1 MVLQAFSQL
10 STLYMFV
17 IRVKR
22 ASCNHGNICVSD
34 ITLPRL
40 SQFVLFWNL
49 RDRIITWVNWP
60 FKNQLCKLCTHS
72 QSFAY
77 LHSLTHTS
85 TQIILRGTMVT
96 IRYFS
101 TVSQPWSVCTHTRA
115 HPQCGN
121 QPHLPLSALLATCL
135 RFAFA
140 FIPLL
145 DNV

>member
-17 IRVKR
+17 FRVKR

-72 QSFAY
+72 RSFAY

-115 HPQCGN
+115 HPQSGN

-135 RFAFA
+135 RFAFP